1 MRHDP
6 IMKHS
11 PASVFIA
18 QTKPIDLRC
27 MSHSGTSMIPC
38 CVYISA
44 VNERE
49 EAAPTGCGASLC
61 TVVLVGFSVILV
73 VFTFPFSLLAII
85 KVGACIYVYWT
96 LKIWAHLEKRG
107 TINWR

>member
-1 MRHDP
+1 
-6 IMKHS
+6 MKHS

-18 QTKPIDLRC
+18 QAKPIDLRC
-27 MSHSGTSMIPC
+27 MSHSGTSTLMIPC

-73 VFTFPFSLLAII
+73 VLTFPFSLLAII
-85 KVGACIYVYWT
+85 KVGCMYVYWT
-96 LKIWAHLEKRG
+96 
-107 TINWR
+107 